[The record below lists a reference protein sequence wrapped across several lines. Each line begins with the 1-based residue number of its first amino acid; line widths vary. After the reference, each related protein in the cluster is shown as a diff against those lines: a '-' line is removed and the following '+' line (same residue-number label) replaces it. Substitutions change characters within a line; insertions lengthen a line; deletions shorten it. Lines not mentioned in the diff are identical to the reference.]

1 MQPSSTSTYHNL
13 VSTETIKKVA
23 KCMVTTHI
31 DMYLVCIA
39 SDKKQKQLPPC
50 WLEWQACFLTYTL
63 SRDLLNKNLY
73 FKYFLSFF
81 SVFHLFSHR
90 LSLLRWRRLWIAKT
104 KKFKFTINCFSAENF
119 AQQFYALFYNKCK
132 ISLATMNNN
141 KYWVQT

>member
-90 LSLLRWRRLWIAKT
+90 LSLLRLTEALNCKN
-104 KKFKFTINCFSAENF
+104 KNFKFTINCFSAENF
-119 AQQFYALFYNKCK
+119 AQQFYALFYDKYVVWLTS
-132 ISLATMNNN
+132 INNH
-141 KYWVQT
+141 KYWMQT

>member
-63 SRDLLNKNLY
+63 SRLAEQKPLFQIFPFLL
-73 FKYFLSFF
+73 F
-81 SVFHLFSHR
+81 R
-90 LSLLRWRRLWIAKT
+90 LSLILSQTFPFALTEALNCKN

-119 AQQFYALFYNKCK
+119 AQQFYALFCNKCI
-132 ISLATMNNN
+132 ISLTTMNTH
-141 KYWVQT
+141 KYWKQT